1 MIFKSRIIY
10 NIVLSWVLKWNII
23 VWKYKI
29 RIFYYCDV
37 LFNCKC
43 FKKIINYMLNVY
55 FCIVEGWIW

>member
-10 NIVLSWVLKWNII
+10 NIVLSWVLKWNIVENIKLEYFII
-23 VWKYKI
+23 VM
-29 RIFYYCDV
+29 YCLIV
-37 LFNCKC
+37 NV

>member
-23 VWKYKI
+23 ENIKLEYFIIVM
-29 RIFYYCDV
+29 YCLIV
-37 LFNCKC
+37 NV

>member
-23 VWKYKI
+23 ENIKLEYFIIVM
-29 RIFYYCDV
+29 YCLIV
-37 LFNCKC
+37 NV

-55 FCIVEGWIW
+55 LCIVEGWIW

>member
-23 VWKYKI
+23 ENIKLEYFIIVV
-29 RIFYYCDV
+29 YCLIV
-37 LFNCKC
+37 NV